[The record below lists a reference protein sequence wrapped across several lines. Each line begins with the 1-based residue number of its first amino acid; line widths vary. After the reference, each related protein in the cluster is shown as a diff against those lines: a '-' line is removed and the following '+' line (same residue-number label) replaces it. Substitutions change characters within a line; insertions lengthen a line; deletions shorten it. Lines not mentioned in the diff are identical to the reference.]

1 MTASTA
7 APPPDLLLTH
17 GYFLE
22 EDPKER
28 LIMKPYVPLG
38 LLYLAAYLERAGFAV
53 EVFDTTFRRF
63 ADLEERLRQ
72 GPPSTVGF
80 ASNLMTR
87 ANVVRLARVAKEAG
101 WTVVLG
107 GPEPPGWPEEYLAA
121 GADVIVEGEGEETL
135 EELLPLLRAQGPD
148 PAALAK
154 VNGLLFRD
162 AGGALVR
169 TSPRAKVADLDSF
182 PWPARGKV
190 DVGRYL
196 ETWRKAHGAGSLSVI
211 TARGCPFRCNW
222 CSHGV
227 YGWSHRR
234 RRPEAVAD
242 EVAWLVETY
251 RPEQLWYADDVF
263 NMKPSWLVEYAEELE
278 RRGIRV
284 PFECICRA
292 DRMTEEAAA
301 ALARLGAF
309 RVWIGSESGSQR
321 ILDAMERGVT
331 VEQVKSATALLKKH
345 GIETGMFLM
354 WGYEGEELADIEAT
368 VDLVKDSAP
377 DVFFTT
383 VAYPIKGTKYFE
395 KVADRAVA
403 TTPWA
408 TGSDRDFA
416 VRGRHSRRYYDA
428 ATKYLRSSVEL
439 HRLRRERGLSR
450 LPRLARAFLDSR
462 RARARLVRCAA
473 EVEA

>member
-1 MTASTA
+1 
-7 APPPDLLLTH
+7 
-17 GYFLE
+17 
-22 EDPKER
+22 
-28 LIMKPYVPLG
+28 
-38 LLYLAAYLERAGFAV
+38 
-53 EVFDTTFRRF
+53 
-63 ADLEERLRQ
+63 
-72 GPPSTVGF
+72 
-80 ASNLMTR
+80 
-87 ANVVRLARVAKEAG
+87 
-101 WTVVLG
+101 
-107 GPEPPGWPEEYLAA
+107 
-121 GADVIVEGEGEETL
+121 
-135 EELLPLLRAQGPD
+135 
-148 PAALAK
+148 
-154 VNGLLFRD
+154 
-162 AGGALVR
+162 
-169 TSPRAKVADLDSF
+169 
-182 PWPARGKV
+182 
-190 DVGRYL
+190 
-196 ETWRKAHGAGSLSVI
+196 
-211 TARGCPFRCNW
+211 
-222 CSHGV
+222 
-227 YGWSHRR
+227 
-234 RRPEAVAD
+234 
-242 EVAWLVETY
+242 
-251 RPEQLWYADDVF
+251 
-263 NMKPSWLVEYAEELE
+263 MKPSWLVEYAEELE

-439 HRLRRERGLSR
+439 HRLRGESGLSR
-450 LPRLARAFLDSR
+450 LPRLARAFLASR
-462 RARARLVRCAA
+462 RSRARLVRYAA

>member
-1 MTASTA
+1 MTDRSA

-17 GYFLE
+17 GYFLA
-22 EDPKER
+22 EDPKEQ

-38 LLYLAAYLERAGFAV
+38 ILYLAAYLERAAFSV
-53 EVFDTTFRRF
+53 EVFDTTFRRI

-72 GPPSTVGF
+72 GPPSVVGF
-80 ASNLMTR
+80 AANLMTR
-87 ANVVRLARVAKEAG
+87 ANVVRLARVAKESG
-101 WTVVLG
+101 WTVLLG
-107 GPEPPGWPEEYLAA
+107 GPEPPNWPEQYLAA
-121 GADVIVEGEGEETL
+121 GADVVVDGEGEETL
-135 EELLPLLRAQGPD
+135 AELLPLLRAHGPD
-148 PAALAK
+148 PAVLSR
-154 VNGLLFRD
+154 VNGLVFRGAD
-162 AGGALVR
+162 GALAR
-169 TSPRAKVADLDSF
+169 TPPRAKVADLDAL
-182 PWPARGKV
+182 PWPAREKV
-190 DVGRYL
+190 DVARYL
-196 ETWRKAHGAGSLSVI
+196 ETWRTAHGAGSLSLI

-227 YGWSHRR
+227 YGYSHRR
-234 RRPEAVAD
+234 RSPAAVAD
-242 EVAWLVETY
+242 ELAFLVETY
-251 RPEQLWYADDVF
+251 RPEQVWYADDVF
-263 NMKPSWLVEYAEELE
+263 NIKASWLVEYAAELE
-278 RRGIRV
+278 RRGLRV

-301 ALARLGAF
+301 ALARLGAY

-331 VEQVKSATALLKKH
+331 VQQVKDATALLKRH

-368 VDLVKDSAP
+368 VALVKDALP

-383 VAYPIKGTKYFE
+383 VSYPIKGTKYFE

-403 TTPWA
+403 TTAWE

-416 VRGRHSRRYYDA
+416 VRGRHSRRFYDE
-428 ATKYLRSSVEL
+428 ATKYLRRSVEA
-439 HRLRRERGLSR
+439 HRLRSERGLAR
-450 LPRLARAFLDSR
+450 LPRLARALVAAR
-462 RARARLVRCAA
+462 RARLRLESLAG